1 MGRRKGTGVWGIGGG
16 TEPLEKNWWVKIPY
30 GVVWKLFYLKDALD
44 LAEYLPLCFS
54 QFVLSTLC
62 MGRHRVAGLFLRQL
76 PTYEKISS

>member
-1 MGRRKGTGVWGIGGG
+1 MGNGEGGMGEG

>member
-1 MGRRKGTGVWGIGGG
+1 MGGG

-62 MGRHRVAGLFLRQL
+62 MGRH
-76 PTYEKISS
+76 